1 MSEQQYQSLRAIADL
16 GGKNFIVPSY
26 QRSYRWGE
34 REIQALLQDIWDFA
48 QMQNQS
54 DFYCLQPVVVKNNKE
69 KYRIIDGQQRLTT
82 IFLIIKFLENKDF
95 FNISYETRLNSTKFL
110 QNIQDKTQKEVENID
125 FYHFHKAYE
134 VIQDFFN
141 NKNINKDKF
150 LKILLNKCKIL
161 WYEIAPKE
169 NENEVFIRLNIG
181 KIPLVEAE
189 NIKALFLSKNDE
201 LDSDDL
207 KDRAELWYRSEI
219 EAREN
224 RDFRYCVLNKINEK
238 EDIEN
243 KILKDDIQRIEAY
256 LKSLVPCRPPTTQ
269 QYNLFFHF

>member
-1 MSEQQYQSLRAIADL
+1 MEMSEQQYQSLRAIADL

-110 QNIQDKTQKEVENID
+110 QNIQDKTQKEVEN
-125 FYHFHKAYE
+125 
-134 VIQDFFN
+134 Q
-141 NKNINKDKF
+141 
-150 LKILLNKCKIL
+150 
-161 WYEIAPKE
+161 
-169 NENEVFIRLNIG
+169 
-181 KIPLVEAE
+181 
-189 NIKALFLSKNDE
+189 
-201 LDSDDL
+201 
-207 KDRAELWYRSEI
+207 
-219 EAREN
+219 
-224 RDFRYCVLNKINEK
+224 
-238 EDIEN
+238 
-243 KILKDDIQRIEAY
+243 
-256 LKSLVPCRPPTTQ
+256 
-269 QYNLFFHF
+269 